1 MLAFHENLFFRLS
14 VTREFKKGDP
24 FGRVYFGTLTDSN
37 FLSYSASVKSKVLIK
52 CHLIV
57 YVKPC
62 FWWNVESSNVRN
74 SLLFLNL
81 SSNRYYLSAVFISTP
96 RDRLEDMRFL
106 YDTAAETNSKISFDS
121 ADPFY
126 DSLPWFRLIGRYFG
140 SSFWFKLFLQLRVF
154 KKMLNKFFFSIG
166 KNKRE
171 NKIIKINYFREKLPP

>member
-1 MLAFHENLFFRLS
+1 MLQENLKRGILLVECILVLWQTQIFFPILQRFVRGLLKF
-14 VTREFKKGDP
+14 V
-24 FGRVYFGTLTDSN
+24 
-37 FLSYSASVKSKVLIK
+37 ASVKSKVLIK

-62 FWWNVESSNVRN
+62 FWWNVESSYVRN